1 MWKELEMEH
10 EGDQWWGPRK
20 NVATEDSYEE
30 TTIIYM

>member
-10 EGDQWWGPRK
+10 EGDQWWRTRE